1 MKEVLIMIIES
12 ERLRIRPRT
21 MEEMDKLYK
30 AEQDEEMKK
39 ELLKQDMVQT
49 KNIDVKDMQLKLFMP

>member
-39 ELLKQDMVQT
+39 AY
-49 KNIDVKDMQLKLFMP
+49 